1 MAIKRMLE
9 CEDVTVRT
17 ATLDDP
23 ECGLTEEVLADTDVL
38 VWWGHVRHHL
48 VPDEV
53 AKRVQMHVLSGMG
66 LIVLHSGHKSKPF
79 MRLMGTTCSL
89 TWNEVGERER
99 VFVIDPAHPIAKGL
113 PAYFEVK
120 HEEMYGEH
128 FDVPT
133 PDELVLSAWFQSGQ
147 IFRCGCVWRRGYGKV
162 FYFQPGHETYPT
174 YNENEYV
181 RTVIRNAVRYVA
193 RPVGLNP
200 RLDCPHVGEL
210 ERVPDCDRIDHLDK
224 KGAKPMSEEE
234 RLDIVEG
241 VDEEGNRLILRV
253 NRYFFYNGEEY
264 VLLSDDIE
272 EPNPNLDEVMFYVMK
287 VTESV
292 DEDGEEIEEFEPVE
306 QELMEQL
313 IEVVKTNFDSDG
325 DILDELSDE

>member
-1 MAIKRMLE
+1 M
-9 CEDVTVRT
+9 
-17 ATLDDP
+17 
-23 ECGLTEEVLADTDVL
+23 
-38 VWWGHVRHHL
+38 
-48 VPDEV
+48 PDEV

-193 RPVGLNP
+193 RPAGLNP

-210 ERVPDCDRIDHLDK
+210 ERVPDCDRIDH
-224 KGAKPMSEEE
+224 
-234 RLDIVEG
+234 
-241 VDEEGNRLILRV
+241 
-253 NRYFFYNGEEY
+253 
-264 VLLSDDIE
+264 
-272 EPNPNLDEVMFYVMK
+272 
-287 VTESV
+287 
-292 DEDGEEIEEFEPVE
+292 
-306 QELMEQL
+306 
-313 IEVVKTNFDSDG
+313 
-325 DILDELSDE
+325 

>member
-1 MAIKRMLE
+1 MIRVTVWNEFYHEKNDPRTAAVYPDGLHMAIKHMLE

-193 RPVGLNP
+193 RPAGLNP

-210 ERVPDCDRIDHLDK
+210 ERVPDCDRIDH
-224 KGAKPMSEEE
+224 
-234 RLDIVEG
+234 
-241 VDEEGNRLILRV
+241 
-253 NRYFFYNGEEY
+253 
-264 VLLSDDIE
+264 
-272 EPNPNLDEVMFYVMK
+272 
-287 VTESV
+287 
-292 DEDGEEIEEFEPVE
+292 
-306 QELMEQL
+306 
-313 IEVVKTNFDSDG
+313 
-325 DILDELSDE
+325 

>member
-1 MAIKRMLE
+1 MIRVTVWNEFYHEKNDPRTAAVYPDGLHMAIKRMLE
-9 CEDVTVRT
+9 CENVTVRT

-120 HEEMYGEH
+120 HEEMYGEP
-128 FDVPT
+128 FAIPA
-133 PDELVLSAWFQSGQ
+133 PDELVFISWFRGGEVMRSGCT
-147 IFRCGCVWRRGYGKV
+147 FKRGFGKL
-162 FYFQPGHETYPT
+162 FYFRPGHETLPT
-174 YNENEYV
+174 YHNEQVRRVILNALEYLKPV
-181 RTVIRNAVRYVA
+181 
-193 RPVGLNP
+193 RPVATAP
-200 RLDCPHVGEL
+200 VKSFHAQ
-210 ERVPDCDRIDHLDK
+210 VPPEKI
-224 KGAKPMSEEE
+224 
-234 RLDIVEG
+234 
-241 VDEEGNRLILRV
+241 
-253 NRYFFYNGEEY
+253 
-264 VLLSDDIE
+264 
-272 EPNPNLDEVMFYVMK
+272 
-287 VTESV
+287 
-292 DEDGEEIEEFEPVE
+292 
-306 QELMEQL
+306 
-313 IEVVKTNFDSDG
+313 
-325 DILDELSDE
+325 

>member
-1 MAIKRMLE
+1 MIRVTVWNEFYHEKNDPRTAAVYPDGLHMAIKRMLE
-9 CEDVTVRT
+9 CEDVAVRT

-38 VWWGHVRHHL
+38 VWWGHVRHQL

-53 AKRVQMHVLSGMG
+53 AKRVQLHVLSGMG

-99 VFVIDPAHPIAKGL
+99 IFVIDPTHPIAKGL

-193 RPVGLNP
+193 RPAGLNP

-210 ERVPDCDRIDHLDK
+210 ERVPDCDRIDH
-224 KGAKPMSEEE
+224 
-234 RLDIVEG
+234 
-241 VDEEGNRLILRV
+241 
-253 NRYFFYNGEEY
+253 
-264 VLLSDDIE
+264 
-272 EPNPNLDEVMFYVMK
+272 
-287 VTESV
+287 
-292 DEDGEEIEEFEPVE
+292 
-306 QELMEQL
+306 
-313 IEVVKTNFDSDG
+313 
-325 DILDELSDE
+325 